1 MPIKTGVP
9 KQSVVDNKSPICY
22 SFTNATG
29 SVHESPSDVKPVA
42 VTDPHGPPESLK
54 NDTGMAIK
62 FELADIHF
70 IWLHTSTRI
79 ESLYREVL
87 EGKNVLEAAD
97 FARWLRNSGVLKLL
111 LQNPSDGPLRVDG
124 KALDKKIGDLLFE
137 CGEKFRG
144 GKITVT
150 YQPSDIDEINRKMDL
165 LASHIARFAPSP
177 TVATE
182 APECPA
188 LRVIQGG
195 R

>member
-1 MPIKTGVP
+1 
-9 KQSVVDNKSPICY
+9 
-22 SFTNATG
+22 
-29 SVHESPSDVKPVA
+29 
-42 VTDPHGPPESLK
+42 
-54 NDTGMAIK
+54 MAIK
-62 FELADIHF
+62 FDAADVHF
-70 IWLHTSTRI
+70 LWLHTSTRI

-97 FARWLRNSGVLKLL
+97 FGRWVRNSGVLKMFYK
-111 LQNPSDGPLRVDG
+111 NPCDGPLRVDG

-150 YQPSDIDEINRKMDL
+150 YQPSDISEIHRKIDL
-165 LASHIARFAPSP
+165 LASHIARFAPVP
-177 TVATE
+177 TVTTE

-195 R
+195 K